1 MTETATWR
9 RFNQKRTGKEWITF
23 LRKKAI
29 RLRFLLTRKM
39 YEDILAV
46 YFDFFG
52 GNGQKVIGI
61 RNCTDLSRNGTIAQD
76 EM

>member
-29 RLRFLLTRKM
+29 RFLRTRKM
-39 YEDILAV
+39 YEDISAV
-46 YFDFFG
+46 YFDFFSG
-52 GNGQKVIGI
+52 
-61 RNCTDLSRNGTIAQD
+61 
-76 EM
+76 EMVKKQSG

>member
-23 LRKKAI
+23 LPKKVI
-29 RLRFLLTRKM
+29 RLRFLRTRKM
-39 YEDILAV
+39 YEAV
-46 YFDFFG
+46 QFDFFW
-52 GNGQKVIGI
+52 GNGQKAIGI